1 MEGSVVTNILLPGA
15 LAIIMFGLGLSLTAA
30 DFRRVIHMPK
40 AVLVGLFA
48 QTIAL
53 TFLCA
58 VVCRVFNL
66 PPDLAIGMML
76 LAAAPGGASANIFSH
91 LAHGDLALN
100 ITLTAINSVLA
111 LVSLPLIVWLSFAYF
126 KAGGET
132 VPPPFGK
139 IFEVTLV
146 VLLPVTLGMLV
157 RHHALRIAIKAEKW
171 VRGISVL
178 VLAVFSAIA
187 IWKNSQVLVEHA
199 PTIGMACVTF
209 NLLSMSLGYCLPRIV
224 GLSSAQAIAV
234 SMEVGIHNAALAM
247 FIAINILEDGTYA
260 IPAAIYSFVMFVT
273 ASIVTVWLNRRHLV
287 ASPKQST
294 K

>member
-1 MEGSVVTNILLPGA
+1 MEGSVVTNILLPAA
-15 LAIIMFGLGLSLTAA
+15 LALIMFGLGLSLTAA

-126 KAGGET
+126 KAGGQT

-139 IFEVTLV
+139 IFEVTL
-146 VLLPVTLGMLV
+146 
-157 RHHALRIAIKAEKW
+157 
-171 VRGISVL
+171 L

-199 PTIGMACVTF
+199 PTIGMACVAF